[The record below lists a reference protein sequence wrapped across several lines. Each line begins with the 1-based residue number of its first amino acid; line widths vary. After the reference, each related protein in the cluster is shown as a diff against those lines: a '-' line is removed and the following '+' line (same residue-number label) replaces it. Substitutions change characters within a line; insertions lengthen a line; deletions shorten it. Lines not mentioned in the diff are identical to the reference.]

1 MMAAITKGTP
11 RMITNL
17 QALEAIL
24 AEARAQGAADAE
36 AEREEAKKKALKAMP
51 SPEVLAIKKALGVP
65 PVDRYAEEHDARLDK
80 KKVEKLLS
88 VSQGGGYYASAKID
102 ELIAEI
108 GIDRFLAAAP
118 PDVAAKMRAQI
129 KKERARKAKAAAP
142 KPKPAAKIDGISAWA
157 IRINGTQAQR
167 DALAAQVA
175 AEEAAQRQIRSPEGA
190 AALASAIRRNTAA
203 VNGNGKTMTS
213 QAAIDRTWQEAHER
227 VARETGRTR

>member
-1 MMAAITKGTP
+1 
-11 RMITNL
+11 MITNL

-36 AEREEAKKKALKAMP
+36 AEREEAKKKALKAKP

-88 VSQGGGYYASAKID
+88 VSQGGGYYASAKVD

-129 KKERARKAKAAAP
+129 KRERARQPKAAAP
-142 KPKPAAKIDGISAWA
+142 KPKQAAKIDGLSAWA
-157 IRINGTQAQR
+157 IRAQGTKAQI
-167 DALAAQVA
+167 DALNAQ
-175 AEEAAQRQIRSPEGA
+175 EAAQHNASCRCQSCEAVKGGGQSGA
-190 AALASAIRRNTAA
+190 EALASAIRRNTAA
-203 VNGNGKTMTS
+203 INGNGRAVTS

-227 VARETGRTR
+227 VARETGRIR

>member
-1 MMAAITKGTP
+1 
-11 RMITNL
+11 MITNL

-36 AEREEAKKKALKAMP
+36 AEREEAKKKALKATP

-88 VSQGGGYYASAKID
+88 VSQGGGYYASAKVD

-129 KKERARKAKAAAP
+129 KQERARKAKAAAP
-142 KPKPAAKIDGISAWA
+142 KPKPAAYIDGVSAWA

-167 DALAAQVA
+167 DALDAQEA
-175 AEEAAQRQIRSPEGA
+175 AEEAAQRKARSPEGT
-190 AALASAIRRNTAA
+190 AALASAVRRNTALIND
-203 VNGNGKTMTS
+203 NGRSATPAGEAQNVWARAI
-213 QAAIDRTWQEAHER
+213 AANNPTLSK
-227 VARETGRTR
+227 